1 MDTSGTVG
9 RGGNHL
15 CYRQPAVD
23 QREQLN
29 SPGASGRVPEF
40 PASADVVTVDG
51 GTSQLGISR
60 RENVSGR
67 LAGGSK
73 LLAVPPRC
81 AVRSVAKRLYLVPLS
96 SFWVVEQFLLGLA
109 GNFTHNP
116 IDHTAKTNDHHK
128 TNNEKHK

>member
-40 PASADVVTVDG
+40 PASTDVVPVDG
-51 GTSQLGISR
+51 GISQLGISQ

-73 LLAVPPRC
+73 LLAVPPKC
-81 AVRSVAKRLYLVPLS
+81 AVRSFRRSDSKHGH
-96 SFWVVEQFLLGLA
+96 EE
-109 GNFTHNP
+109 T
-116 IDHTAKTNDHHK
+116 TNK
-128 TNNEKHK
+128 SKENAPYNRK

>member
-40 PASADVVTVDG
+40 PASTDVVPVDG
-51 GTSQLGISR
+51 GISQLGISW

-73 LLAVPPRC
+73 LLAVPPKC
-81 AVRSVAKRLYLVPLS
+81 AVRLVLVGNAFAAGPPVAS
-96 SFWVVEQFLLGLA
+96 SDA
-109 GNFTHNP
+109 NDH
-116 IDHTAKTNDHHK
+116 IDHNADPD
-128 TNNEKHK
+128 